1 MRAMIEA
8 ADYGKALFELASET
22 GAAERVSRDL
32 GLVTAALAENPPY
45 VTLLDTPAV
54 STEEKLSLVKEAFG
68 QTEQILLNFLCIL
81 CEKRQM
87 HLLPACAKS
96 YEKQYDEARN
106 ILRATAITAIPMNK
120 RQQKDLIEKLQKL
133 TGKTVLLENQTDES
147 LIGGI
152 TLRYGGVQLDDSIRH
167 RLDGLHRSLSH
178 TIV

>member
-1 MRAMIEA
+1 MIEA
-8 ADYGKALFELASET
+8 ADYGKALFELALET
-22 GAAERVSRDL
+22 GTVERVSCEL
-32 GLVTAALAENPPY
+32 GLVASALAENPGY

-68 QTEQILLNFLCIL
+68 QTAQILLNFLCIL

-87 HLLPACAKS
+87 HLLPVCAKAF
-96 YEKQYDEARN
+96 EKQYDEARN

-120 RQQKDLIEKLQKL
+120 RQQKDLREKLQKM

-167 RLDGLHRSLSH
+167 RLDELHRGLSD